1 MSKKPH
7 PHEFEIGFFESVL
20 RRNPRDTGV
29 IEILGGLY
37 TKDGRIDDGLKMDRR
52 LVRLLPENATAH
64 YNLACSLAL
73 KKRKAEALRSLAR
86 AIELGYKDS
95 DWMMQDPDLEPLKK
109 LPAFKRL
116 VAKLKPE
123 S

>member
-52 LVRLLPENATAH
+52 LVRLLPDNATAH
-64 YNLACSLAL
+64 YLSL
-73 KKRKAEALRSLAR
+73 
-86 AIELGYKDS
+86 IHI
-95 DWMMQDPDLEPLKK
+95 
-109 LPAFKRL
+109 
-116 VAKLKPE
+116 
-123 S
+123 